1 MRAAIALLLFSLG
14 AIGAS
19 SNNTIIALVNDN
31 VITLKSLENQLIYA
45 NSLDEKLEIINSQIE
60 FILQLEKANQL
71 EVNPSQ
77 KDIHEVL
84 KQVANNNN
92 ITLEQLRSYP
102 EFPSLRLEILNRLTI
117 LKLQKI
123 ITKDIKFDITDDV
136 VNLNCIDTIN
146 NKNVKQIMIAQIIIS
161 EVEKLDNNS
170 NNQEIDVRNFL
181 LKLSDHIS
189 KGAYFDVFAK

>member
-92 ITLEQLRSYP
+92 ITLEQLKSY
-102 EFPSLRLEILNRLTI
+102 
-117 LKLQKI
+117 Q
-123 ITKDIKFDITDDV
+123 
-136 VNLNCIDTIN
+136 
-146 NKNVKQIMIAQIIIS
+146 
-161 EVEKLDNNS
+161 
-170 NNQEIDVRNFL
+170 NF
-181 LKLSDHIS
+181 HR
-189 KGAYFDVFAK
+189 YV